1 MKLIIFIDTKEASQ
15 QSEDTGKGYDIIAKK
30 IAEEI
35 RKIGPSD
42 KIQSWSHTL
51 STNVIELDTKWT
63 GSKLIT
69 NLKRIENFRGCAG
82 IWAVYDPVRE
92 VEEAVQYHD
101 FFKAYS
107 LGVALLELH
116 ANNILEKSIG
126 KSKFENIGKEKIVKM
141 GVRTKI
147 ILLYALGIIE
157 PKSFQ
162 NIIQII
168 KVRNESIVH
177 SQDMN
182 KIWEEK
188 NLSSIT
194 QNLEVILS
202 CIKTLGKLD
211 STSKSRGIMK
221 LWNC

>member
-1 MKLIIFIDTKEASQ
+1 MRLIIFIDTVEASL

-30 IAEEI
+30 ITEEI
-35 RKIGPSD
+35 KKMRHSD
-42 KIQSWSHTL
+42 KIRSWSHTH
-51 STNVIELDTKWT
+51 STNVVELDTKWT
-63 GSKLIT
+63 GSILIG

-82 IWAVYDPVRE
+82 IWAVYDPLRE
-92 VEEAVQYHD
+92 VEDAVQYHD

-107 LGVALLELH
+107 LGVALLEFH

-126 KSKFENIGKEKIVKM
+126 KSRFKNIGKEKIVKM

-147 ILLYALGIIE
+147 ILLYALGTID
-157 PKSFQ
+157 PKTFQ

-168 KVRNESIVH
+168 RIRNESIVH
-177 SQDMN
+177 SQEMN

-188 NLSSIT
+188 SLGSIT

-202 CIKTLGKLD
+202 CIKELGKLD

-221 LWNC
+221 L

>member
-1 MKLIIFIDTKEASQ
+1 
-15 QSEDTGKGYDIIAKK
+15 
-30 IAEEI
+30 
-35 RKIGPSD
+35 
-42 KIQSWSHTL
+42 
-51 STNVIELDTKWT
+51 
-63 GSKLIT
+63 
-69 NLKRIENFRGCAG
+69 
-82 IWAVYDPVRE
+82 
-92 VEEAVQYHD
+92 
-101 FFKAYS
+101 
-107 LGVALLELH
+107 
-116 ANNILEKSIG
+116 
-126 KSKFENIGKEKIVKM
+126 VKM